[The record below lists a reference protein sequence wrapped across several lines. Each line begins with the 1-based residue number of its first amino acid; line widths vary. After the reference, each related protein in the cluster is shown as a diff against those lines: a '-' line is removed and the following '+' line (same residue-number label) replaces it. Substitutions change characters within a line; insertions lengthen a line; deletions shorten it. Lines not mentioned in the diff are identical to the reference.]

1 MRYIFLVF
9 GFVFFTMVFTA
20 GLWAD
25 RTFALVVRD
34 ACIAAVVGGLAG
46 QWFWNHVLDAMRI
59 TVAVKRAAADAA
71 ADKLSRETG
80 LRVSRHAVLLAAV
93 RSGLAK
99 MLDVDITDFDD
110 PIPGF
115 GNVPEEAGPADL
127 R

>member
-9 GFVFFTMVFTA
+9 GFVFFTMIFTA

-59 TVAVKRAAADAA
+59 TVAVKRATAEAA
-71 ADKLSRETG
+71 AKANRLKRGET
-80 LRVSRHAVLLAAV
+80 AV
-93 RSGLAK
+93 AK
-99 MLDVDITDFDD
+99 
-110 PIPGF
+110 
-115 GNVPEEAGPADL
+115 AKK
-127 R
+127 

>member
-46 QWFWNHVLDAMRI
+46 QWFWNQVLDAMRI
-59 TVAVKRAAADAA
+59 TVAVKRATAEAA
-71 ADKLSRETG
+71 AKANRQKKGET
-80 LRVSRHAVLLAAV
+80 AI
-93 RSGLAK
+93 AK
-99 MLDVDITDFDD
+99 
-110 PIPGF
+110 
-115 GNVPEEAGPADL
+115 AKK
-127 R
+127 

>member
-59 TVAVKRAAADAA
+59 TVAVKRATAEAA
-71 ADKLSRETG
+71 AKANRQKRGET
-80 LRVSRHAVLLAAV
+80 AV
-93 RSGLAK
+93 AK
-99 MLDVDITDFDD
+99 
-110 PIPGF
+110 
-115 GNVPEEAGPADL
+115 AKK
-127 R
+127 